1 MSDPA
6 NKAVFLSYASQDAEA
21 AKRICEALRSGG
33 VEVWFD
39 SEGGLETGDEWDAKI
54 RRQIRECVLF
64 IPIISANTQARHEG
78 YFRIE
83 WELAAQRALGIASG
97 VAFILPVVIDDTRE
111 PAALVPD
118 RFRMVQW
125 TRLPGGSVPS
135 DVLQPFLRLWSH
147 RAGVVAHQAA
157 QSSAASDNM
166 MAPLAPRRRV
176 AVAGWGVA
184 VLAIALAAGAFFL
197 FRPTTDKGPVGT
209 VPVAAPAPESLSEAR
224 RLAQR
229 ARAVFDATT
238 VVRQD
243 MELAEQLVQK
253 AQALDPTDAYVWAV
267 AAQVDAGFNL
277 FAYDSSETRRGQ
289 AFDKAEKALR
299 LEQNSFEA
307 RLAKAFVLTYA
318 VPEGAKPTDALPLV
332 ESLLREQPDNRR
344 ALLILGWNMQVV
356 GRLDEAVIAYRKAH
370 DRWAEG
376 WALLWA
382 GRLAEIEAVAE
393 AGFKAGQANTD
404 RVAGAGDVRQA
415 LMLLLSL
422 NLRAREDLE
431 AAQAVMERM
440 PPDELREDETACYA
454 ADLRL
459 MRREPERVGE
469 IMRSVP
475 RDWMVPRAG
484 GGPYKAY
491 YSALA
496 LELAHHPEAA
506 AIEWRAALKLVEE
519 RLATRANAPELVKW
533 KALLLARLGETEEA
547 TRLLRLA
554 EQLAGRSGG
563 EVQWETI
570 ETYLILGRRDEV
582 LAALPR
588 LLQDPFLRFWIHAYL
603 RFDPRYDSL
612 RGDPR
617 FEKILRDTRPANAKP
632 FADQPPAPPSAPS
645 SRLPAPVPAKADEK
659 SVAVLAFANLS
670 DDKSN
675 EYFSD
680 GISEE
685 LLNVLAKI
693 PGLKVTA
700 RTSAFHFKGKD
711 TPIPEIAQQLGVA
724 YVVEG
729 SVRKAG
735 DKVRITAQLIK
746 AADGFHV
753 WSDTFTR
760 NLKDIFAVQDEIAG
774 LIAQNLR
781 LKLDAS
787 GPAKKTVHPEAYAL
801 LLEGRFF
808 IARRSEADFVEAEK
822 RFRRALEIDADFAPA
837 FAGIA
842 DAAVLRG
849 TYGLMEGSSVQPADF
864 ARAREAARRAMEL
877 DPTLAEPHH
886 TLGLLYVSE
895 RRFAEADRE
904 FAAGFR
910 LNPNYGIAY
919 HWRALLTGALGR
931 FDEAIADLERAISL
945 DPLATT
951 ALFTYARFI
960 FAAGQTQ
967 EALAPME
974 RAIALRPSFFPAAH
988 STRALFLLKLGRT
1001 DEALAEA
1008 RLVRQNLAAPTRWW
1022 ADGDAL
1028 YVLKQAGAPGEAEA
1042 YLSELRGRLPADSH
1056 LLGYALLAMGGSNE
1070 AWRLLAGTN
1079 PISWTQLFWAPM
1091 MEPHHHTPP
1100 LRDLFTRLAAVE
1112 HYDHA
1117 RATIMRLRQEHEAK
1131 K

>member
-1 MSDPA
+1 MSEGA
-6 NKAVFLSYASQDAEA
+6 KAVFLSYASQDSEA
-21 AKRICEALRSGG
+21 AKRIAAALRAAG

-39 SEGGLETGDEWDAKI
+39 QSELVGGDAWDAKI
-54 RRQIRECVLF
+54 RQQIAECALF
-64 IPIISANTQARHEG
+64 VPIISANTQARLEG

-83 WELAAQRALGIASG
+83 WKLAARRTHAMAMAK
-97 VAFILPVVIDDTRE
+97 AFLLPIVIDGTRDAE
-111 PAALVPD
+111 AHVPD
-118 RFRMVQW
+118 EFRDVQW
-125 TRLPGGSVPS
+125 TRLPGGETAPAFCGRVQRLLSANAGPS
-135 DVLQPFLRLWSH
+135 SSEAASHPPISASRELSPPRKKSRLW
-147 RAGVVAHQAA
+147 
-157 QSSAASDNM
+157 
-166 MAPLAPRRRV
+166 LAPV
-176 AVAGWGVA
+176 LLGLFAGLAVVIRQPWRQNENPVRSEPPASASESALIRARLVPDRWQKGD
-184 VLAIALAAGAFFL
+184 LEALA
-197 FRPTTDKGPVGT
+197 PTLDRIIQANPEDSDAWALRSITNSLQVTRNIDSGT
-209 VPVAAPAPESLSEAR
+209 KPLETGKAAAERAR
-224 RLAQR
+224 RLAPDSPL
-229 ARAVFDATT
+229 A
-238 VVRQD
+238 
-243 MELAEQLVQK
+243 ELALGMHLN
-253 AQALDPTDAYVWAV
+253 AMISRGGDPLAGRPHVSRAV
-267 AAQVDAGFNL
+267 AALPPDAL
-277 FAYDSSETRRGQ
+277 TRYADLVTSWQAYNFEDTKRIAEAWLATEAKAAYPNWILAQFYLSRRQ
-289 AFDKAEKALR
+289 PVEAEKWAEVAAADR
-299 LEQNSFEA
+299 NVTGTRAIYTQFEA
-307 RLAKAFVLTYA
+307 KYYLRADLPAAQEVLARVPPEGRTMHRVVHARWLLA
-318 VPEGAKPTDALPLV
+318 MAGQHWDEALQELARVPEPMFYDRTYHGP
-332 ESLLREQPDNRR
+332 R
-344 ALLILGWNMQVV
+344 ALLAGL
-356 GRLDEAVIAYRKAH
+356 AH
-370 DRWAEG
+370 QR
-376 WALLWA
+376 A
-382 GRLAEIEAVAE
+382 GRAE
-393 AGFKAGQANTD
+393 A
-404 RVAGAGDVRQA
+404 
-415 LMLLLSL
+415 
-422 NLRAREDLE
+422 
-431 AAQAVMERM
+431 
-440 PPDELREDETACYA
+440 
-454 ADLRL
+454 
-459 MRREPERVGE
+459 
-469 IMRSVP
+469 
-475 RDWMVPRAG
+475 
-484 GGPYKAY
+484 
-491 YSALA
+491 ALA
-496 LELAHHPEAA
+496 QFREA
-506 AIEWRAALKLVEE
+506 E
-519 RLATRANAPELVKW
+519 
-533 KALLLARLGETEEA
+533 
-547 TRLLRLA
+547 RLLRAELA
-554 EQLAGRSGG
+554 TDADNEELHLVLALTLACAGRPADARSELGFVEPLLKG
-563 EVQWETI
+563 RVPSIYWGAQVI
-570 ETYLILGRRDEV
+570 AIAQTYGVLGDFGRMAEWLRKLFV
-582 LAALPR
+582 LPNGF
-588 LLQDPFLRFWIHAYL
+588 PFTPA
-603 RFDPRYDSL
+603 SL
-612 RGDPR
+612 RLDPR
-617 FEKILRDTRPANAKP
+617 FAGLLEAPEIRALLKE
-632 FADQPPAPPSAPS
+632 FASLDQPKNGVSAS
-645 SRLPAPVPAKADEK
+645 GVDEK

-670 DDKSN
+670 EDKGN

-685 LLNVLAKI
+685 LLNVLAKV
-693 PGLKVTA
+693 PGLKVSA

-760 NLKDIFAVQDEIAG
+760 DLKDIFAVQDEIAG

-842 DAAVLRG
+842 DAAMLRG

-988 STRALFLLKLGRT
+988 STRALFLLRLGRT

-1008 RLVRQNLAAPTRWW
+1008 RLVRQNRAAPTRWW

-1056 LLGYALLAMGGSNE
+1056 LLGYALLAMGESNE

-1091 MEPHHHTPP
+1091 MEPHHNTPP
-1100 LRDLFTRLAAVE
+1100 LRDLFKRLGALE
-1112 HYDHA
+1112 HYDRA
-1117 RATIMRLRQEHEAK
+1117 RTTIARLRQEQEAK